1 MLLVDDDPVLT
12 EEGYA
17 ASVLRAVTTEAIRT
31 AVDRLE
37 PDCLLLDGRDGLDY
51 DAQGRP
57 VGVELLSPQAI
68 GVDVGDLPVPD
79 RLIGLLAHL
88 GIRATASGASQTDPA
103 VLG

>member
-1 MLLVDDDPVLT
+1 MAAPTYYEERYRGLRYSYDRSVDALYVYLSEEPYHRGVALDDARHV
-12 EEGYA
+12 
-17 ASVLRAVTTEAIRT
+17 
-31 AVDRLE
+31 
-37 PDCLLLDGRDGLDY
+37 DY

-57 VGVELLSPQAI
+57 VGVELLSPRAI
-68 GVDVGDLPVPD
+68 GVDVGDLPAPD